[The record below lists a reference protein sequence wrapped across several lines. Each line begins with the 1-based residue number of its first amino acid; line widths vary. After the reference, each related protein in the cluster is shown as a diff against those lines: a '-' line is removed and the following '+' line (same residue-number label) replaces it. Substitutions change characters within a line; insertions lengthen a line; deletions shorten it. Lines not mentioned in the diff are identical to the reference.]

1 MKTKILITAIHGPYE
16 PWLQI
21 LSEGQLRTWMSP
33 KSGINIVNVFGKKI
47 NTKYQALDQRIYYLR
62 WSKNKAIA
70 YTSLL
75 LEAVSKII
83 FRANRYRPNVV
94 IETDQKY
101 GNVWAIQMPDL
112 LVLQGVKNM
121 AVFRESLKH
130 DFDYLVTT
138 ITSTYLNLQLLDD
151 YLTSK
156 PKVSFVGGRIEKSGS
171 MLYPQ
176 GSFRVYSRDV
186 VEYIVN
192 NSKKY
197 KHWKIEDIAMGKLVN
212 KGYCCFENI
221 PHLTL
226 DSTASLANLTSQDY
240 ESVISYRCKSMNGKE
255 RMDAPIMH
263 LLHRKILSN
272 LSNY

>member
-1 MKTKILITAIHGPYE
+1 MNTRILITAIHGPYQ

-33 KSGINIVNVFGKKI
+33 KSGIRIINVFGEKI
-47 NTKYQALDQRIYYLR
+47 KPKHQELDQKIYYLR
-62 WSKNKAIA
+62 WSKNKAVA
-70 YTSLL
+70 YLSLL
-75 LEAVSKII
+75 LEAVFKIV
-83 FRANRYRPNVV
+83 FLTNRYRPNVV
-94 IETDQKY
+94 VKTDQEF
-101 GNVWAIQMPDL
+101 GNVWMIQMPDL

-138 ITSTYLNLQLLDD
+138 ITSTYLNLQLLEN
-151 YLTSK
+151 YLAAK
-156 PKVSFVGGRIEKSGS
+156 PKISFVGGRIERSGS

-197 KHWKIEDIAMGKLVN
+197 KHWKIEDIAMGNLVN
-212 KGYCCFENI
+212 KAYRNFENI
-221 PHLTL
+221 PNLTL
-226 DSTASLANLTSQDY
+226 DSTASLVDLTSQDY
-240 ESVISYRCKSMNGKE
+240 ESVISYRCKSMNGNK

-263 LLHRKILSN
+263 LLHRNILLNQSN
-272 LSNY
+272 D